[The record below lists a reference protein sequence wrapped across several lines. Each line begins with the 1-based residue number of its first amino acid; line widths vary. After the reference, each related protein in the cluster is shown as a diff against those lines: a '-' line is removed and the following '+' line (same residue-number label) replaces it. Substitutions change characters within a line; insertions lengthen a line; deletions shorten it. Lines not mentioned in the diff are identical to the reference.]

1 MGNETSKGQIIQIAR
16 GNLVSRLKAKPLA
29 KGELFVHTGEKT
41 DVSDWTIHDR
51 VTDADLK
58 VLFKGDLFAG
68 DNSDHYVYAIGS
80 GDSLKWGGL
89 HTSSIKDLKQVC
101 MNYPN
106 HIFLYNGEEEGR
118 LYPESDRDVTNPVGD
133 HQPKELDKE
142 YVSGNSLDWDVYIN
156 PGDLIFYSAALDQFV
171 VLPMSRATDALV
183 KINVAALVSNSM
195 RNMLADLNE
204 EGERGDNVPSTLKE
218 FLDGPARHYQY
229 LADETG
235 WVPTKV
241 VKEFEMQRDPTTAD
255 KVPVTGIIGIDPKND
270 VDGAVHYVPFTLD
283 HPGLAIYNPDPETL
297 GDLSAELSIYEGD
310 LIFSLPTADGGVRH
324 SVISLYGQVLNQ
336 FNYNKTITRADDYA
350 TAIWAVKASSADENE
365 LEGDLAFVANHDQ
378 LKDFIERLFLTKVD
392 IDPVTH
398 KIISSQLPDFLLGA
412 PKYMGHLDAT
422 SAEWQSL
429 DRTTTAQEF
438 AKSLLK
444 GKLNWENLDSSEDDT
459 SGEGNPDNVH
469 SDGEL
474 SKEVNDKLK
483 SGCYWIYRGDTV
495 CITDFP
501 NMFHADE
508 DADADDY
515 QVDFSDLQATKDAA
529 EQKALTAAN
538 ELAKAKENAVKAQ
551 NSLDTATATVA
562 QYEANL
568 QGYTTAK
575 EDLQSKLDGTSEF
588 IKATDDGTLK
598 ELRDVIESSNALE
611 SVNTALGKLFNL
623 VAATA
628 GGVNVVDR
636 TDEANVILEGYSTST
651 LPTTSEKE
659 ALIAA
664 IDTYRSQRAAYD
676 TYVTQIADL
685 DTQYATE
692 ATLLSGVQTTKE
704 KADEALANAELAVA
718 NKQRAKNEA
727 DAALELASSE
737 LAKAS
742 SVKAQHLLNKGD
754 WIIYNGETDRF
765 EIIDNTSSFIGLFV
779 DGVKVAGVV
788 DIEHP
793 ERAQSRLESRWVE
806 GRKTPINVQAKETE
820 IKARANWLEF
830 TNPSAVLFKND
841 ITGAALTSK
850 DYIPV
855 ITADGYAYNSRFKFG
870 SNQTSLINEWVASET
885 DSTGILG
892 VEFITHADTT
902 NAAHANLLKADTY
915 TFQDRYWMSEYF
927 DNPEMEL
934 IDKASKVTEV
944 TTHRIFKPATTSKQ
958 DGFNFEWLHFMGP
971 VEDFTD
977 TDIYSYTMQLESNV
991 KVALPQYSG
1000 TLTTEGYVN
1009 RGFTV
1014 VKAIINDLYDKMVAM
1029 SAAGHVDWLQ
1039 TIREVNEIDPRTG
1052 KKRKEI
1058 FDSKVKQ
1065 TYEAAK
1071 HLILDLYYNDDA
1083 ENSHDENNSPAFS
1096 RFCVYA
1102 DLSANVRGV
1111 SKSIAQLLDASVDI
1125 LLKRDNG
1132 DTVILNPSTNDEQPE
1147 NVLPNH
1153 SGILLNNNSVIDCG
1167 EWL

>member
-1 MGNETSKGQIIQIAR
+1 MGNETRKGQIIQIAR

-29 KGELFVHTGEKT
+29 KGELFVHTGEKI

-80 GDSLKWGGL
+80 GGSLKWGGL

-106 HIFLYNGEEEGR
+106 HIFLYNGEEGGR

-283 HPGLAIYNPDPETL
+283 HPGLAVYNPDPETL
-297 GDLSAELSIYEGD
+297 GDLPAELSIYEGD

-365 LEGDLAFVANHDQ
+365 LDGDLAFVANHDQ

-412 PKYMGHLDAT
+412 PKYMGHFDAT
-422 SAEWQSL
+422 NAEWQSL

-459 SGEGNPDNVH
+459 SGEGNSDNVE

-474 SKEVNDKLK
+474 SKKVNDKLK

-515 QVDFSDLQATKDAA
+515 QVDFSDLQAAKDAA

-538 ELAKAKENAVKAQ
+538 ELAKAKENVVKAQ
-551 NSLDTATATVA
+551 NTLDTATATVA

-568 QGYTTAK
+568 EEYSA
-575 EDLQSKLDGTSEF
+575 
-588 IKATDDGTLK
+588 
-598 ELRDVIESSNALE
+598 ELLSNAQ
-611 SVNTALGKLFNL
+611 A
-623 VAATA
+623 
-628 GGVNVVDR
+628 
-636 TDEANVILEGYSTST
+636 
-651 LPTTSEKE
+651 
-659 ALIAA
+659 
-664 IDTYRSQRAAYD
+664 
-676 TYVTQIADL
+676 
-685 DTQYATE
+685 
-692 ATLLSGVQTTKE
+692 TKE
-704 KADEALANAELAVA
+704 KAEEALANAELAAA
-718 NKQRAKNEA
+718 NKQQAKDEA
-727 DAALELASSE
+727 DAALELASTE
-737 LAKAS
+737 LANAT

-754 WIIYNGETDRF
+754 WIIYNGETDKF
-765 EIIDNTSSFIGLFV
+765 EVIDNTSSFIGLFV

-788 DIEHP
+788 DIDHP

-806 GRKTPINVQAKETE
+806 GRKTPISVQAKETE

-855 ITADGYAYNSRFKFG
+855 ITADGYAYNSRFKLG

-927 DNPEMEL
+927 DNPEMDL

-944 TTHRIFKPATTSKQ
+944 TTHRIFKPTTTSKQ

-971 VEDFTD
+971 VEDFTN

-1029 SAAGHVDWLQ
+1029 STAGHVDWLQ

-1071 HLILDLYYNDDA
+1071 HLILDLYFNDDA

-1102 DLSANVRGV
+1102 DLSEDIRGV

-1132 DTVILNPSTNDEQPE
+1132 ETIILNPSTNDEQPE
-1147 NVLPNH
+1147 NILPNH

>member
-41 DVSDWTIHDR
+41 NVLDWTIHDR

-80 GDSLKWGGL
+80 GGSLKWGGL

-204 EGERGDNVPSTLKE
+204 DGERGDNVPSTLKE

-255 KVPVTGIIGIDPKND
+255 KVPITGVIGIDPKND

-283 HPGLAIYNPDPETL
+283 HPGLAVYNPDPETL

-336 FNYNKTITRADDYA
+336 FNYDKTITRADDYA

-412 PKYMGHLDAT
+412 PKYMGHFDAT
-422 SAEWQSL
+422 STEWQSL

-459 SGEGNPDNVH
+459 SGEGNSDNVKD
-469 SDGEL
+469 DGEL

-515 QVDFSDLQATKDAA
+515 QVDFSDLQTAKDAA
-529 EQKALTAAN
+529 EQKALVAAN
-538 ELAKAKENAVKAQ
+538 ELAKARENVVKAQ
-551 NSLDTATATVA
+551 NTLDTATATVA

-568 QGYTTAK
+568 EEYSA
-575 EDLQSKLDGTSEF
+575 
-588 IKATDDGTLK
+588 
-598 ELRDVIESSNALE
+598 ELLSNAQ
-611 SVNTALGKLFNL
+611 A
-623 VAATA
+623 
-628 GGVNVVDR
+628 
-636 TDEANVILEGYSTST
+636 
-651 LPTTSEKE
+651 
-659 ALIAA
+659 
-664 IDTYRSQRAAYD
+664 
-676 TYVTQIADL
+676 
-685 DTQYATE
+685 
-692 ATLLSGVQTTKE
+692 TKE
-704 KADEALANAELAVA
+704 KAEEALANAELTAA
-718 NKQRAKNEA
+718 NKQRTKDEA
-727 DAALELASSE
+727 DAALELASAE
-737 LAKAS
+737 LARAS
-742 SVKAQHLLNKGD
+742 ATKAQHLLNKGD
-754 WIIYNGETDRF
+754 WIIYNGETDKF
-765 EIIDNTSSFIGLFV
+765 EVIDNTSSFIGLFV

-841 ITGAALTSK
+841 TTGVALTSK

-870 SNQTSLINEWVASET
+870 SNQTSLINEWIASET

-927 DNPEMEL
+927 DSPEMGF
-934 IDKASKVTEV
+934 IDKASKATEV

-1029 SAAGHVDWLQ
+1029 STAGHVDWLQ
-1039 TIREVNEIDPRTG
+1039 TVREVNEIDPRTG

-1065 TYEAAK
+1065 TYAAAK
-1071 HLILDLYYNDDA
+1071 HLILDLYLNDDA
-1083 ENSHDENNSPAFS
+1083 EKNYDENNSPAFS

-1102 DLSANVRGV
+1102 DLSANVQGV

-1132 DTVILNPSTNDEQPE
+1132 DTTILNPSTNDEQPE

>member
-41 DVSDWTIHDR
+41 DVLDWTIHDR

-80 GDSLKWGGL
+80 GGSLKWGGL

-118 LYPESDRDVTNPVGD
+118 LYPESDRDVTNSVGD

-241 VKEFEMQRDPTTAD
+241 VKESEMQRDPTTAD

-283 HPGLAIYNPDPETL
+283 HPGLAVYNPDPETL

-336 FNYNKTITRADDYA
+336 FNYDKTITRADDYA

-412 PKYMGHLDAT
+412 PKYMGHFDAT
-422 SAEWQSL
+422 KAEWQSL

-444 GKLNWENLDSSEDDT
+444 GKLNWDNLDSSEDDT
-459 SGEGNPDNVH
+459 SGEGNPDNVKD
-469 SDGEL
+469 DGEL

-501 NMFHADE
+501 NMFHVDE
-508 DADADDY
+508 DADDY
-515 QVDFSDLQATKDAA
+515 QVDFSDLQAAKDAA

-538 ELAKAKENAVKAQ
+538 ELAKARENVVKAQ
-551 NSLDTATATVA
+551 NTLDTATATVA

-568 QGYTTAK
+568 EEYSA
-575 EDLQSKLDGTSEF
+575 
-588 IKATDDGTLK
+588 
-598 ELRDVIESSNALE
+598 ELLSNAQ
-611 SVNTALGKLFNL
+611 A
-623 VAATA
+623 
-628 GGVNVVDR
+628 
-636 TDEANVILEGYSTST
+636 
-651 LPTTSEKE
+651 
-659 ALIAA
+659 
-664 IDTYRSQRAAYD
+664 
-676 TYVTQIADL
+676 
-685 DTQYATE
+685 
-692 ATLLSGVQTTKE
+692 TKE
-704 KADEALANAELAVA
+704 KAEEALANAELAAA
-718 NKQRAKNEA
+718 NKQRAKDEA
-727 DAALELASSE
+727 DAALELASTE
-737 LAKAS
+737 LAEAS
-742 SVKAQHLLNKGD
+742 LTKAQHLLNKGD
-754 WIIYNGETDRF
+754 WIIYNGEIDKF
-765 EIIDNTSSFIGLFV
+765 EVIDNTSSFIGLFV

-841 ITGAALTSK
+841 ITGAALTNK

-870 SNQTSLINEWVASET
+870 SNQTSLINEWIASET

-927 DNPEMEL
+927 DNPKMDL

-944 TTHRIFKPATTSKQ
+944 TTHRIFKPTTTSKQ

-1014 VKAIINDLYDKMVAM
+1014 VKAIINDLYDKMVAI
-1029 SAAGHVDWLQ
+1029 STAGHVDWLQ
-1039 TIREVNEIDPRTG
+1039 TIREVDEIDPRTG

-1071 HLILDLYYNDDA
+1071 HLILDLYFNDDA
-1083 ENSHDENNSPAFS
+1083 ENSHDENDSPAFS

>member
-41 DVSDWTIHDR
+41 DVSDWTRHDR

-58 VLFKGDLFAG
+58 ILFKGDLFAG

-80 GDSLKWGGL
+80 GGSLKWGGL

-106 HIFLYNGEEEGR
+106 HIFLYNGDEEGR
-118 LYPESDRDVTNPVGD
+118 LYPESDRDVTNPIGD

-142 YVSGNSLDWDVYIN
+142 YVSGDSLDWDVYIN

-171 VLPMSRATDALV
+171 VLPMSRSTDALV

-204 EGERGDNVPSTLKE
+204 EGERGLNVPSTLKE

-235 WVPTKV
+235 WVPATT
-241 VKEFEMQRDPTTAD
+241 VKEFEMQRDSTTAD
-255 KVPVTGIIGIDPKND
+255 KVPVAGVIGIDPKND
-270 VDGAVHYVPFTLD
+270 VDGAVHYVPFTSD

-297 GDLSAELSIYEGD
+297 SDLSAELSIYEGD

-350 TAIWAVKASSADENE
+350 TAIWAVKASSADESE

-412 PKYMGHLDAT
+412 PKYMGHFDAT
-422 SAEWQSL
+422 SAEWQNL

-444 GKLNWENLDSSEDDT
+444 GTLDWENLDSSEDDT
-459 SGEGNPDNVH
+459 SDSNSDNV
-469 SDGEL
+469 DL
-474 SKEVNDKLK
+474 SEEVNEKLK

-515 QVDFSDLQATKDAA
+515 QVDFSDLQTTKDAA
-529 EQKALTAAN
+529 EQAALTAAT

-551 NSLDTATATVA
+551 NSVDTAAATVA

-568 QGYTTAK
+568 QDSTTAK
-575 EDLQSKLDGTSEF
+575 EELQAKVDSTSDF
-588 IKATDDGTLK
+588 IKENDSDTLK
-598 ELRDVIESSNALE
+598 ELGDVIENGDDLE
-611 SVNTALGKLFNL
+611 SVNAAIEKLFNL
-623 VAATA
+623 VEAES
-628 GGVNVVDR
+628 GVNVVDR
-636 TDEANVILEGYSTST
+636 VDETKVILESYDTST
-651 LPTTSEKE
+651 LPSDTEKSALGE
-659 ALIAA
+659 AVADYISK
-664 IDTYRSQRAAYD
+664 RVAYD
-676 TYVTQIADL
+676 EYITQIADL
-685 DTQYATE
+685 KASYATTAE
-692 ATLLSGVQTTKE
+692 LLSNAQTTKE
-704 KADEALANAELAVA
+704 KAEEALANAELAVT
-718 NKQRAKNEA
+718 NKQQAKDEA
-727 DAALELASSE
+727 DAALELAAAE
-737 LAKAS
+737 LAKAQS
-742 SVKAQHLLNKGD
+742 TKAQHLLNKGD
-754 WIIYNGETDRF
+754 WIIYNGESDKF

-793 ERAQSRLESRWVE
+793 ERAQSKLESRWVE
-806 GRKTPINVQAKETE
+806 GKKTPITVQAKETE
-820 IKARANWLEF
+820 IKARASWLEF

-841 ITGAALTSK
+841 TTGVALTSK

-885 DSTGILG
+885 DDTGILG

-902 NAAHANLLKADTY
+902 NTAHADLLKADTY
-915 TFQDRYWMSEYF
+915 TFQDRYWMSDYF
-927 DNPEMEL
+927 DSSEMDF
-934 IDKASKVTEV
+934 IDQANKVTSV
-944 TTHRIFKPATTSKQ
+944 TTNRIFKATTTSKQ

-971 VEDFTD
+971 VEEFTD

-991 KVALPQYSG
+991 KIALPQYSG

-1029 SAAGHVDWLQ
+1029 STAGHVDWLQ
-1039 TIREVNEIDPRTG
+1039 TIRETDEIDPRTG
-1052 KKRKEI
+1052 KPRKEI

-1065 TYEAAK
+1065 TFEAAK
-1071 HLILDLYYNDDA
+1071 HLILDLYFNDNSV
-1083 ENSHDENNSPAFS
+1083 NSHDENNTPAFS
-1096 RFCVYA
+1096 RFGVYA
-1102 DLSANVRGV
+1102 DLSAEITGV

-1125 LLKRDNG
+1125 VLKRDSG
-1132 DTVILNPSTNDEQPE
+1132 EEIILNPSTADGQPE
-1147 NVLPNH
+1147 NILPNH

>member
-80 GDSLKWGGL
+80 GGSLKWGGL

-283 HPGLAIYNPDPETL
+283 HPGLAVYNPDPETL

-429 DRTTTAQEF
+429 DRSTTAQEF

-459 SGEGNPDNVH
+459 SGEGNPDNVKD
-469 SDGEL
+469 DGEL

-515 QVDFSDLQATKDAA
+515 QVDFSDLQAAKDAA

-538 ELAKAKENAVKAQ
+538 ELAKARENVAKAQ
-551 NSLDTATATVA
+551 NTLDTATATVA

-568 QGYTTAK
+568 KDYSA
-575 EDLQSKLDGTSEF
+575 
-588 IKATDDGTLK
+588 
-598 ELRDVIESSNALE
+598 ELLSNAQ
-611 SVNTALGKLFNL
+611 A
-623 VAATA
+623 
-628 GGVNVVDR
+628 
-636 TDEANVILEGYSTST
+636 
-651 LPTTSEKE
+651 
-659 ALIAA
+659 
-664 IDTYRSQRAAYD
+664 
-676 TYVTQIADL
+676 
-685 DTQYATE
+685 
-692 ATLLSGVQTTKE
+692 TKE
-704 KADEALANAELAVA
+704 KAEEALANAKLALA
-718 NKQRAKNEA
+718 NKQQAKDEA
-727 DAALELASSE
+727 DAALELASTE
-737 LAKAS
+737 LTRAS
-742 SVKAQHLLNKGD
+742 SIKAQHLLNKGD
-754 WIIYNGETDRF
+754 WIIYNGETDKF
-765 EIIDNTSSFIGLFV
+765 EVIDNTSSFIGLFV

-788 DIEHP
+788 DIDHP

-806 GRKTPINVQAKETE
+806 GRKTPISVQAKETE

-830 TNPSAVLFKND
+830 TNPSTVLFKND

-927 DNPEMEL
+927 DSSEMYL

-944 TTHRIFKPATTSKQ
+944 TTHRIFKPTTTSKQ

-1071 HLILDLYYNDDA
+1071 HLILDLYFNDDA
-1083 ENSHDENNSPAFS
+1083 ENSHDENNSLAFS

-1132 DTVILNPSTNDEQPE
+1132 DTVILNPSTSDEQPE

-1153 SGILLNNNSVIDCG
+1153 SGVLLNNNSVIDCG